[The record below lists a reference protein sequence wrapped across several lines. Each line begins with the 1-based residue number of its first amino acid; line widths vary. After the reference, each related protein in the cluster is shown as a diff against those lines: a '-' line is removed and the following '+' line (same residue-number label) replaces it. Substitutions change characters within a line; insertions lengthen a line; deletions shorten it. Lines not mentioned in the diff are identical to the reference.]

1 MCTTTTRL
9 HSKYQHPTTGTAGPP
24 TKQAVC
30 ALARQQ
36 SSPPCPEAQQF
47 TASAIDFKACD
58 YCDRCLLENANASRK
73 NGMDPEA
80 YVRSH
85 GNDLA
90 AILEFMPPGWTWS
103 DLD

>member
-9 HSKYQHPTTGTAGPP
+9 HRTCNHPTTGTAGPP
-24 TKQAVC
+24 TKL
-30 ALARQQ
+30 ALCPLAQQ
-36 SSPPCPEAQQF
+36 SSTPCPESQQF
-47 TASAIDFKACD
+47 TATAIDFQACD
-58 YCDRCLLENANASRK
+58 YCDKCLLENANASRK

-85 GNDLA
+85 GNELA
-90 AILEFMPPGWTWS
+90 AILKFMPAGWTWS